1 MKAPIILLLATCLIG
16 TAYAGDRCNPEGAN
30 DASATLLKV
39 SNDIA
44 NKCLGEENVYSSCS
58 IFISDS
64 GREAYPGCGG
74 QGFLCVVA
82 SCYEHD
88 GLKGKYGFSYG
99 IIPTSST
106 KCSDVDGKVTGLK
119 DEATLKGKIGE
130 YLQDKFKCWSN
141 NKAQ

>member
-16 TAYAGDRCNPEGAN
+16 TAYAGNRCNPEGAN

-44 NKCLGEENVYSSCS
+44 RQCFGNTNLYSSCS
-58 IFISDS
+58 IFVSDS

-82 SCYEHD
+82 SCDE
-88 GLKGKYGFSYG
+88 GSQYGFRYG
-99 IIPTSST
+99 VIPTSST
-106 KCSDVDGKVTGLK
+106 KCSDVDGKVTALK
-119 DEATLKGKIGE
+119 DEATLKSKIGE
-130 YLQDKFKCWSN
+130 FIQDKLKCWPN
-141 NKAQ
+141 AKAQ